1 MCTWL
6 SAFPRSPSPSP
17 PPRVDP
23 QLDLLAAAEQV
34 GLTGSVAT
42 VQETC
47 AACTDPQML
56 GGANG

>member
-6 SAFPRSPSPSP
+6 SAFSSLTLTFTLASCG
-17 PPRVDP
+17 P

>member
-17 PPRVDP
+17 SPLVDP